1 MLKNINPQGA
11 YKILQQKSDA
21 LLMDVRS
28 SIEYTFV
35 GHPLNAIN
43 VPIKEPPDWNTQLR
57 FIEQARESLVE
68 YLFDGNQLHDVPLLV
83 ICRSGQRS
91 ELAGEILIKDGFTN
105 VSNIINGFEGDKDKN
120 GHRNTVNGWRFQ
132 GLPWEQS

>member
-11 YKILQQKSDA
+11 YKILQQKSGA

-43 VPIKEPPDWNTQLR
+43 VPIKEPPDWDIQLR

-68 YLFDGNQLHDVPLLV
+68 YLFDGNQLHDIPLFV
-83 ICRSGQRS
+83 VCRSGQRS
-91 ELAGEILIKDGFTN
+91 KLAGEILIKDGFTN

>member
-11 YKILQQKSDA
+11 YKILQQKSGA

-43 VPIKEPPDWNTQLR
+43 VPIKDPPDWDIQLR

-68 YLFDGNQLHDVPLLV
+68 YLFDGNQLHDIPLFV
-83 ICRSGQRS
+83 VCRSGQRS
-91 ELAGEILIKDGFTN
+91 KLAGEILIKDGFTN